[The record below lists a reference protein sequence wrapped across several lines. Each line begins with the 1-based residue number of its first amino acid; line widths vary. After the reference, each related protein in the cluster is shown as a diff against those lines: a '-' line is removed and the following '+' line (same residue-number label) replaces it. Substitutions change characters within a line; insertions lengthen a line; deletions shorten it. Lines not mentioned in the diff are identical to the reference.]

1 MKQRGDASL
10 DQAIVN
16 SNKKSL
22 NQPAT
27 TRSNSTE
34 KLIFYN
40 FNVLIVAI
48 TIFIKRCVAWRL
60 IGGNI
65 LPP

>member
-1 MKQRGDASL
+1 MLEMEQWSIVKHRGDASL

-22 NQPAT
+22 NHSAT

-40 FNVLIVAI
+40 FMSLL
-48 TIFIKRCVAWRL
+48 WQ
-60 IGGNI
+60 
-65 LPP
+65 